1 MKERYGI
8 LYVVAT
14 PIGNLHDMSE
24 RAISVLENVDVIA
37 CEDTRRC
44 RKLLSAFNIQATN
57 LISLHEH
64 NEENVTSRVL
74 DLIAEGR
81 DVALVSDAGTP
92 LICDPGF
99 DLIRALW
106 KRKFHVIPVPGPSAI
121 TTILSV
127 APIPNHD
134 FRFAGFI
141 PARARARE
149 DRLKQLLIDGSSV
162 LFFETARRLSNTLD
176 ALCKLEANRRQIF
189 IARELTKIHESL
201 YFGSVEG
208 VRDEIASN
216 EQVRGEIVCLLGG
229 TTKVLRADVDLTLQI
244 LLAELAPT
252 QAARLAAKIT
262 GETRARAYNRALVL
276 SSNG

>member
-1 MKERYGI
+1 MNKEYGT

-14 PIGNLHDMSE
+14 PIGNLHDISE

-37 CEDTRRC
+37 CEDTRRS
-44 RKLLSAFNIQATN
+44 RKLLSALNIQSSN

-64 NEENVTSRVL
+64 NEEKVTARVL
-74 DLIAEGR
+74 AVLNEGC

-99 DLIRALW
+99 ELIRTLW
-106 KRKFHVIPVPGPSAI
+106 KQKLRVIPVPGPSAI

-127 APIPNHD
+127 SPIPTHD

-141 PARARARE
+141 PARAKSRE
-149 DRLKQLLIDGSSV
+149 NRLKKLLNDGSPI
-162 LFFETARRLSNTLD
+162 LFFETARRISNTLD

-189 IARELTKIHESL
+189 VARELTKIHESL

-208 VRDEIASN
+208 VRDEIASS
-216 EQVRGEIVCLLGG
+216 EHVRGEIVCLLGG
-229 TTKVLRADVDLTLQI
+229 AAPIRPDVDSTLQI
-244 LLAELAPT
+244 LLAELAPA

-262 GETRARAYNRALVL
+262 GETRASAYNKALAL
-276 SSNG
+276 ASNG

>member
-1 MKERYGI
+1 
-8 LYVVAT
+8 
-14 PIGNLHDMSE
+14 MSE
-24 RAISVLENVDVIA
+24 RAISVLESVDVIA

-44 RKLLSAFNIQATN
+44 RKLLSAFDIQATN

-64 NEENVTSRVL
+64 NEENMTSRVL

-99 DLIRALW
+99 DLIRELW
-106 KRKFHVIPVPGPSAI
+106 KRKLHVVPVPGPSAI

-149 DRLKQLLIDGSSV
+149 DRLKQLLIDGGSV

-189 IARELTKIHESL
+189 VARELTKIHESL

-229 TTKVLRADVDLTLQI
+229 TTKVLRADVDSTLQI

-262 GETRARAYNRALVL
+262 GETRARAYKRALVL
-276 SSNG
+276 TSNG